1 MLTPGIE
8 PMQFVS
14 EEYCHH
20 ALPRSA
26 TSGCGKPPFRNIHPW
41 KLSLQAT
48 RIGKL
53 MTFNSCFN
61 FKLANVLVSLFN
73 IYAV

>member
-20 ALPRSA
+20 ALTHLV
-26 TSGCGKPPFRNIHPW
+26 TSGCGKQPPFRSIHPW
-41 KLSLQAT
+41 KQS
-48 RIGKL
+48 
-53 MTFNSCFN
+53 
-61 FKLANVLVSLFN
+61 
-73 IYAV
+73 